1 MLKHL
6 FKKGEKETKQK
17 KERKKERNREIRNLK
32 LRCTAVTSTNTNL
45 EGRWLELGNS
55 KKILYMVP

>member
-17 KERKKERNREIRNLK
+17 KERKKQRNKE
-32 LRCTAVTSTNTNL
+32 
-45 EGRWLELGNS
+45 S
-55 KKILYMVP
+55 KTKMHSYDLH